1 MIYEDT
7 GESDS
12 QIYRET
18 LVKVN
23 LGLNDEMLMEVNPCT
38 GNEMLM
44 KVNLKFEMRLN
55 IMRDWGKSKVNR
67 ETLANVNPNFRQ

>member
-12 QIYRET
+12 QIYLMT